1 MIALRRNPAPDEQD
15 LNVPRCLFE
24 ALGIDIFQGLAFE
37 DRIAF
42 LGQVLKGTAPKRRW
56 WADRIENGRSEGRF
70 EELIGEIDQVE
81 AGPAGLRVHV
91 GSRHGEDPG
100 WLDVTGV
107 CAGTGFVKSAL
118 ALPLLRRLV
127 EFYEIPVVDGRIR
140 LKSNCGVPGLD
151 TARLAPVHD
160 GADRQQRDPARGHD
174 RRAQVHRA
182 ALRRG
187 RLRGGPTEETA
198 VPQPPGD
205 AAVAGAGHRQ
215 GDPHRPPRGAAGL
228 AMCPSVLGRVETRT
242 AILIGPA
249 ILAALLWLLADEEG
263 YLVLLGIYYL
273 IGVALDT
280 TIYPQIIKWQPP
292 WLTFVLGAGEFV
304 IVYVLGR
311 ILEVP
316 LEPVEAIVFYWV
328 AWTMAVWTR
337 IVILPIVSLTWI
349 ESGGEFRRTGW
360 SHPAEQEPL
369 PVVAALQDRPIGEGG
384 LMREFSSVHQIPQE
398 LKNLPAPSGVHRV
411 PKQPA

>member
-1 MIALRRNPAPDEQD
+1 
-15 LNVPRCLFE
+15 
-24 ALGIDIFQGLAFE
+24 
-37 DRIAF
+37 
-42 LGQVLKGTAPKRRW
+42 
-56 WADRIENGRSEGRF
+56 
-70 EELIGEIDQVE
+70 
-81 AGPAGLRVHV
+81 
-91 GSRHGEDPG
+91 
-100 WLDVTGV
+100 
-107 CAGTGFVKSAL
+107 
-118 ALPLLRRLV
+118 
-127 EFYEIPVVDGRIR
+127 
-140 LKSNCGVPGLD
+140 
-151 TARLAPVHD
+151 
-160 GADRQQRDPARGHD
+160 
-174 RRAQVHRA
+174 
-182 ALRRG
+182 
-187 RLRGGPTEETA
+187 
-198 VPQPPGD
+198 
-205 AAVAGAGHRQ
+205 
-215 GDPHRPPRGAAGL
+215 
-228 AMCPSVLGRVETRT
+228 MCPSVLGRVETRT

-280 TIYPQIIKWQPP
+280 TVYPQIIKWQPP

-384 LMREFSSVHQIPQE
+384 LIREFSSAHQIPQE